1 MVVLVKT
8 SLNNKRDAY
17 VHHQPQP
24 HLFRA
29 IGTFAQLIFKRVG

>member
-8 SLNNKRDAY
+8 SRNNKRDAY
-17 VHHQPQP
+17 EHHQPQP
-24 HLFRA
+24 HFSRA